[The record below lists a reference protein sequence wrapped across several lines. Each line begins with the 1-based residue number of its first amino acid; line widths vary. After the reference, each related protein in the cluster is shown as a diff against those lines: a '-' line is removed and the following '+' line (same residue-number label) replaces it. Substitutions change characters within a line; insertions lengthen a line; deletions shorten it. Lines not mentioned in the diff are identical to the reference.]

1 MTEITGG
8 CLCGAVRYRLSE
20 APSSSGICHC
30 ETCRRASSAPNLPYA
45 GVALSAYAVTQGT
58 PVLYRSSA
66 RVLRSFC
73 GACGSPLTYFLE
85 DKPDKIDVMTVSLDT
100 PEAFPPTEHVWVGE
114 KLSWESVADGLPA
127 YATGEREGDVT

>member
-1 MTEITGG
+1 MAEIIGG

-30 ETCRRASSAPNLPYA
+30 ETCRRPSSAPGLPYA

-85 DKPDKIDVMTVSLDT
+85 DKPDMIDIMTVSLDA